1 MKTVFVLFDSL
12 NRRSLS
18 SYGGEEIP
26 TPNFERLS
34 RKAVTFDNH
43 YVGSL
48 PCMPARRDLHTGRLN
63 FMHRGWGPLEPF
75 DHSFAALLHT
85 HGVYSHLISDHFHY
99 WADGGATYHNRYD
112 TYDFI
117 RGQEGDP
124 WKAMVD
130 PPWERF
136 EEMYH
141 PKQFS
146 KQRRNNR
153 SRHMINREHIRAY
166 EDFPSV
172 RCFDSGLEFLETNR
186 QADNWLLHLET
197 FDPHEPFHAPERFR
211 EGLATDYRG
220 PILDWPPYARVNE
233 TWQECD
239 ELRANYSAIVK
250 LCDHELG
257 RLLDDFDRHDMWK
270 DTALIVTT
278 DHGFLLGEHDWWAK
292 NVMPCYNEVAHIPLF
307 FYHPDHASQGGT
319 RRSLLTQT
327 MDIMPTLLELFG
339 APVPSEVTAC
349 SLLPAL
355 ADPAVT
361 NRDANIYGVFGSAVN
376 VTDGRYTFFIY
387 PPDMHGGKLNQYTL
401 MPMHMKAFFSL
412 QELQE
417 SQWLPSVPFSR
428 DTPVLQIP
436 ATPKSPFYNHQGP
449 GVQHDTTS
457 ALYDLDSDPGQLAPV
472 DDPKTE
478 RRMRELAIKEMMR
491 HFAPPEYFER
501 LNLDTQHLAQETST

>member
-1 MKTVFVLFDSL
+1 
-12 NRRSLS
+12 
-18 SYGGEEIP
+18 
-26 TPNFERLS
+26 
-34 RKAVTFDNH
+34 
-43 YVGSL
+43 
-48 PCMPARRDLHTGRLN
+48 
-63 FMHRGWGPLEPF
+63 
-75 DHSFAALLHT
+75 
-85 HGVYSHLISDHFHY
+85 
-99 WADGGATYHNRYD
+99 
-112 TYDFI
+112 
-117 RGQEGDP
+117 
-124 WKAMVD
+124 
-130 PPWERF
+130 
-136 EEMYH
+136 MYH

-186 QADNWLLHLET
+186 HADNWLLHLET
-197 FDPHEPFHAPERFR
+197 FDPHEPFHAPEQFR

-307 FYHPDHASQGGT
+307 FYHPDHASQAGT

-355 ADPAVT
+355 ADSAVT

-376 VTDGRYTFFIY
+376 VTDGRYTF
-387 PPDMHGGKLNQYTL
+387 L
-401 MPMHMKAFFSL
+401 
-412 QELQE
+412 
-417 SQWLPSVPFSR
+417 
-428 DTPVLQIP
+428 
-436 ATPKSPFYNHQGP
+436 
-449 GVQHDTTS
+449 
-457 ALYDLDSDPGQLAPV
+457 
-472 DDPKTE
+472 
-478 RRMRELAIKEMMR
+478 
-491 HFAPPEYFER
+491 
-501 LNLDTQHLAQETST
+501 STHPICMAANSTNTR